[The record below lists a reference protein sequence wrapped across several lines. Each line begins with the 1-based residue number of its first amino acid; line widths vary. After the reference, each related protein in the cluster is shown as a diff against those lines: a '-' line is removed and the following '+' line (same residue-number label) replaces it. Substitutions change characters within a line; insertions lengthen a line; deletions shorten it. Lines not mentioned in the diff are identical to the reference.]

1 MDDTS
6 VYANLLYANL
16 LSASP
21 KATFNMA
28 NNITLEELEDRY
40 VITIA
45 KGVPYARY
53 TTENWGRRSARS
65 KAQYEKKRLHKE
77 KDNYRWVERT
87 IEQTFASM
95 FGKESVTNEL

>member
-1 MDDTS
+1 MDDIG

-16 LSASP
+16 VSASP

-53 TTENWGRRSARS
+53 TTENWGKRSGRS
-65 KAQYEKKRLHKE
+65 KAKYEEKGLHKE
-77 KDNYRWVERT
+77 KDNYKWVERT
-87 IEQTFASM
+87 IEQTFTSM
-95 FGKESVTNEL
+95 AGKESVINEL

>member
-1 MDDTS
+1 MNDIG

-16 LSASP
+16 VSASP

-40 VITIA
+40 IITIS

-53 TTENWGRRSARS
+53 TTENWGKRDARS
-65 KAQYEKKRLHKE
+65 KAEYEQKGLHKE
-77 KDNYRWVERT
+77 RENYRWVERT

-95 FGKESVTNEL
+95 FGKENVTNEL

>member
-1 MDDTS
+1 MDDTG

-16 LSASP
+16 AVASP
-21 KATFNMA
+21 KATLNMV
-28 NNITLEELEDRY
+28 NNITLEEFEDRY

-53 TTENWGRRSARS
+53 TTENWGKRDGRS
-65 KAQYEKKRLHKE
+65 KAQYEKKGLHKE

-87 IEQTFASM
+87 IEQTFSSM
-95 FGKESVTNEL
+95 VGKDSVINEL

>member
-1 MDDTS
+1 MDDTG

-16 LSASP
+16 VSASP

-28 NNITLEELEDRY
+28 NNISFDELPDRY
-40 VITIA
+40 IITIS

-53 TTENWGRRSARS
+53 TNENWGNRSARS
-65 KAQYEKKRLHKE
+65 KAQYEEKGLHKE

-87 IEQTFASM
+87 IEQTLASM
-95 FGKESVTNEL
+95 VGKDGVSNEL

>member
-1 MDDTS
+1 MDDTG
-6 VYANLLYANL
+6 VYVNLLYANL
-16 LSASP
+16 AVASP
-21 KATFNMA
+21 KATLNMV
-28 NNITLEELEDRY
+28 NNITLEEFEDRY

-53 TTENWGRRSARS
+53 TTENWGKRDSKS
-65 KAQYEKKRLHKE
+65 KAQYEEKGLHKE

-95 FGKESVTNEL
+95 VGKDSVINEL